1 MIAPESDSQ
10 TSSNTAQRSARNIIG
25 REWEG
30 SPMTKP
36 EDSGASQCNPES
48 SELDL
53 NQQED
58 LALEIILPT
67 ERSDIPFVR
76 TSVPNSSG

>member
-1 MIAPESDSQ
+1 
-10 TSSNTAQRSARNIIG
+10 
-25 REWEG
+25 
-30 SPMTKP
+30 MTKP